1 MRTLY
6 LLRHAKSSWK
16 DENQQDFERPL
27 AGRGKKACAA
37 MARLIQTE
45 GMEFDLLLSSTAV
58 RARETIDLVRQHA
71 KLRSELRFDERI
83 YDAPVSRLIQVIS
96 EVEND
101 RKVIL
106 LIGHNPGMEQL
117 LQSLTGQ
124 VERMP
129 TAALAKIKLK
139 TSKWS
144 EVAETNGTLEW
155 IVRPK
160 ELEDGSEDS

>member
-27 AGRGKKACAA
+27 AGRGRKACGV

-58 RARETIDLVRQHA
+58 RARETIDLIRQNA

-83 YDAPVSRLIQVIS
+83 YDAPVSRLVQVIS

-106 LIGHNPGMEQL
+106 LIGHNPGMEEL
-117 LQSLTGQ
+117 LQTLTGQ
-124 VERMP
+124 VERMT

-144 EVAETNGTLEW
+144 EVAETDGTLEW

-160 ELEDGSEDS
+160 ELEDDSEDA

>member
-16 DENQQDFERPL
+16 DESQQDFERPL
-27 AGRGKKACAA
+27 AGRGRKACG
-37 MARLIQTE
+37 MVARLIQTE

-58 RARETIDLVRQHA
+58 RARETIDLVRQQA

-96 EVEND
+96 ELEND

-106 LIGHNPGMEQL
+106 LIGHNPGMEELIQT
-117 LQSLTGQ
+117 LTEQ
-124 VERMP
+124 EERMP

-144 EVAETNGTLEW
+144 EVAETVGTLEW

-160 ELEDGSEDS
+160 DLDEDSADT